1 MKKIKDIM
9 RLMRI
14 KHWIKNF
21 LIFLPAFFERNLL
34 EPSVLANLLPGFLA
48 FGLVTSVVYIINDLK
63 DVEKDRKH
71 EIKCKRPIASGAVS
85 GKEAKYLIVILEIG
99 AVGMLLLLKTG
110 HNWQAAGWC
119 LVYLVLNIGYS
130 MGLKNMPIVDIAILA
145 SGFIIRVMYG
155 ASVSDVTASNWL
167 CLTVM
172 AFALYMGIGK
182 RRNELKRVGGSS
194 TRDVL
199 KYYDLDFLDKNMTI
213 VTTLGI
219 VFYSLWAGT
228 VIENNLVIWTVPLVI
243 FIIMKYEMIIRGES
257 YGDPVEV
264 LLSDKVLLGLV
275 FIYAVIMVLLIYG
288 IGR

>member
-1 MKKIKDIM
+1 MKKIKDIVK
-9 RLMRI
+9 LMRI

-34 EPSVLANLLPGFLA
+34 ESSVLANLLLGFLA
-48 FGLVTSVVYIINDLK
+48 FGFVTSVVYIINDLK

-85 GKEAKYLIVILEIG
+85 EKEAKYLIVILGI
-99 AVGMLLLLKTG
+99 ASIAMLSLLRTG
-110 HNWQAAGWC
+110 HDWQVAGWC
-119 LVYLVLNIGYS
+119 MVYLVLNIGYS

-228 VIENNLVIWTVPLVI
+228 VIENNLVIWTVPIVI

-275 FIYAVIMVLLIYG
+275 FVYAVIMILLIYG